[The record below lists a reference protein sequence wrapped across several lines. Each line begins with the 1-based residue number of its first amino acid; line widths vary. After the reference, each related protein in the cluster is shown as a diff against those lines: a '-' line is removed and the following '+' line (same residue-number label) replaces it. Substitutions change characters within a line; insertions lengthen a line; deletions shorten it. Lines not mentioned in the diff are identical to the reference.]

1 MRKAIPI
8 IRIIR
13 LVQYINECNV
23 KEILPLKNDIISH
36 IQNQFPDEIYNIQLF
51 NRDKKKIREE
61 LGIDLKCDKENK
73 YYIDNSDQVG
83 LLESSL
89 DYYEMFSILT
99 QANAL
104 PDIFLISERK
114 PLGLNQIN
122 DVVSHINNKHVIQFS
137 YSKYDT
143 DETEVRIIEPL
154 AIKESKERWYIIGND
169 HQSNK
174 GLRAFGFDRI
184 SAVTY
189 FGINFS
195 SRYSIDEI
203 KAKYDSLF
211 AMFDAEDKEVEEIVL
226 EFDQRDGNYINSFPI
241 HHSQVIETIE
251 NGVRVTLKLK
261 TTPDF
266 IMEIMSRAWSLKVI
280 KPVGLRLE
288 VAKILKDALLRNQ

>member
-1 MRKAIPI
+1 MRKTIPI

-36 IQNQFPDEIYNIQLF
+36 IQNQFPDEIYNVQLF

-104 PDIFLISERK
+104 PGIFLISDRK

-143 DETEVRIIEPL
+143 NETEVRIIEPL
-154 AIKESKERWYIIGND
+154 AIKESKERWYIIGMII
-169 HQSNK
+169 SRIK
-174 GLRAFGFDRI
+174 VYELLVLTEFLLLLILESISLRNIQLMKLRLNMTLYLRCLSPKIKKQRRLYWSLINEMEII
-184 SAVTY
+184 SIV
-189 FGINFS
+189 F
-195 SRYSIDEI
+195 
-203 KAKYDSLF
+203 LF
-211 AMFDAEDKEVEEIVL
+211 I
-226 EFDQRDGNYINSFPI
+226 I
-241 HHSQVIETIE
+241 
-251 NGVRVTLKLK
+251 LKL
-261 TTPDF
+261 
-266 IMEIMSRAWSLKVI
+266 LK
-280 KPVGLRLE
+280 L
-288 VAKILKDALLRNQ
+288 

>member
-1 MRKAIPI
+1 MRKTIPT
-8 IRIIR
+8 IRIIQV
-13 LVQYINECNV
+13 VQYINECNV
-23 KEILPLKNDIISH
+23 KRILPLKKDIISH
-36 IQNQFPDEIYNIQLF
+36 IKNQFPDEIYNVQQF
-51 NRDKKKIREE
+51 DRDKLKIREE
-61 LGIDLKCDKENK
+61 LGIDLKCNK
-73 YYIDNSDQVG
+73 KYQYYIDSSDQVG

-104 PDIFLISERK
+104 PDIFWISDRK
-114 PLGLNQIN
+114 SLGLNQISN
-122 DVVSHINNKHVIQFS
+122 VVSHINNKHVIQFS

-143 DETEVRIIEPL
+143 NETEVRTIEPL

-169 HQSNK
+169 HKLDK

-195 SRYSIDEI
+195 PKYTLNEI

-211 AMFDAEDKEVEEIVL
+211 AMFDAENKEVEEIIL
-226 EFDQRDGNYINSFPI
+226 EFDQRDGNYIKSFPI
-241 HHSQVIETIE
+241 HHSQMIEKTE

-266 IMEIMSRAWSLKVI
+266 IMEIMSRAWSLNVV
-280 KPVGLRLE
+280 KPVSLRHE
-288 VAKILKDALLRNQ
+288 VSKILKDAYLRNQ

>member
-1 MRKAIPI
+1 MRKTIPI

-13 LVQYINECNV
+13 LVQYVNECNV
-23 KEILPLKNDIISH
+23 KEILPLKNDVISY
-36 IQNQFPDEIYNIQLF
+36 IQNQFPDEIYNMQQF
-51 NRDKKKIREE
+51 NRDKAKIREE
-61 LGIDLKCDKENK
+61 LGIDLKCNK
-73 YYIDNSDQVG
+73 KHQYYVDDSDQVG

-89 DYYEMFSILT
+89 DYYEMFSILN

-104 PDIFLISERK
+104 PDLFLISERK

-122 DVVSHINNKHVIQFS
+122 DVVSHISNKHVIQFN

-143 DETEVRIIEPL
+143 NETEVRIVEPL
-154 AIKESKERWYIIGND
+154 AIKESKERWYIIGNNHKSD
-169 HQSNK
+169 N

-195 SRYSIDEI
+195 PKYSIDEI
-203 KAKYDSLF
+203 KMKYDSLF
-211 AMFDAEDKEVEEIVL
+211 AMFDAEDREVEEIVL
-226 EFDQRDGNYINSFPI
+226 EFDQRDGNYIKSFPI
-241 HHSQVIETIE
+241 HHSQSIENIE

-266 IMEIMSRAWSLKVI
+266 IMEIMSRAWSLNVV
-280 KPVGLRLE
+280 KPVSLRQE